1 VAYANASHV
10 YSHCFSLIK
19 PASEFDSSTCP
30 SLSEVNT
37 WLTGGCA
44 VINARLAGHGYSA
57 IPATSA
63 AYDLA
68 VAANALYAAWMAE
81 RSRISARISAEERTR
96 ADMFYK
102 DFKFHLDMLVEM
114 DLSRTGVTQTSV
126 AYAGGI
132 SRSDVSSVESNTDR
146 VKPRFTRGR
155 FSNPEAG
162 NDSDSSAS

>member
-1 VAYANASHV
+1 
-10 YSHCFSLIK
+10 
-19 PASEFDSSTCP
+19 
-30 SLSEVNT
+30 
-37 WLTGGCA
+37 
-44 VINARLAGHGYSA
+44 
-57 IPATSA
+57 
-63 AYDLA
+63 
-68 VAANALYAAWMAE
+68 
-81 RSRISARISAEERTR
+81 
-96 ADMFYK
+96 
-102 DFKFHLDMLVEM
+102 MLVEM